1 MSSLVNTAQIVHIV
15 TDIVLYGTMIFVY
28 NRKINQQ
35 KETIDILEKKFNY
48 LNDKIVTIES
58 FLNKAPEPQPQ
69 PLPLPQNQ
77 IQSIPQP
84 LTITQTPPIT
94 SEIVTENNME
104 NMVVFDYNNKE
115 KTKVNEV
122 DLDKEIQEELA
133 ELEEK

>member
-58 FLNKAPEPQPQ
+58 FFNKAPEPQ